1 MIEEELE
8 IVCNT
13 ITNRLVG
20 IPKIIYLNHDDD
32 VEKNEYM
39 QNQFKSW
46 GVIDFSRHKK
56 IYRED
61 NYDDWKHL
69 ILDKDLVQSPSEL
82 ALTLNTLQSVID
94 WYDSNESETCI
105 FMEDIIK
112 FDIVN
117 TWFFNWELLTKNLPY
132 NWDCVQ
138 LFSSAERRIK
148 MHLHPWESDSGSC
161 HCYMITRYFAKR
173 IKHYHYKNG
182 KFLLHY
188 PTPDKSVPN
197 FEYGGL
203 HNFFY
208 NIGITYTLPIF
219 SLNEKFIGSDTVN
232 DLVDK
237 LSSEATEYWW
247 NVRSKSYS
255 AFEFFHYNK
264 NDEWRMEVMFDIST
278 KKPYVFKDKSEGLLI
293 WI

>member
-1 MIEEELE
+1 MSEELE
-8 IVCNT
+8 LDCRSNFNKISD
-13 ITNRLVG
+13 
-20 IPKIIYLNHDDD
+20 IPKIIYLNYDQD
-32 VEKNEYM
+32 VEKRNYM
-39 QNQFKSW
+39 ESQFEAWK
-46 GVIDFSRHKK
+46 VIDYERYEKK
-56 IYRED
+56 YKAE

-69 ILDKDLVQSPSEL
+69 ILDKDLVQSPEEL
-82 ALTLNTLQSVID
+82 ALTLNVLQSVID
-94 WYDSNESETCI
+94 WYDSGDSETCI
-105 FMEDIIK
+105 FMEDYVKLSIIN
-112 FDIVN
+112 D
-117 TWFFNWELLTKNLPY
+117 WFFDWTFLMENLPY
-132 NWDCVQ
+132 NWDCIQ

-148 MHLHPWESDSGSC
+148 MHLHPWERDSGSC

-182 KFLLHY
+182 KFLLHHY
-188 PTPDKSVPN
+188 TPNKSIPN

-208 NIGITYTLPIF
+208 DIGITYTLPIF

-232 DLVDK
+232 DLIDK